1 MHVLTREP
9 GVYGG
14 GDMHQ
19 LRLRAVGVAAG
30 LALAAGALFF
40 GPIQSAAS
48 SWSIVSSPNSGTGGN
63 GLVGVACA
71 SSNSCTAV
79 GNYANSSGTSQTL
92 IESWNGSGWSIVPSP
107 NIGTHVNYLDAVAC
121 ISSSSCTAVGAY
133 IYDSSLDTR
142 TLIESWDGTSWSI
155 VASPNP
161 GIADLLNGVACAS
174 PSFCTAVGTYSP
186 SESSG
191 IGPRTLI
198 EGWNGTSWSI
208 VTSPNIG
215 THINDLGAVSCVSS
229 DSCTAVGWYFKN
241 SSGDQT
247 LIEAW
252 NGSNWSIVSSP
263 NIAANA
269 NFLSGVSCIS
279 SRSCTAVGNESFDRT
294 LIESLNG
301 VRWSIVPS
309 PSSGLL
315 FGVSCI
321 SFKSLKSCT
330 AVGLAGYQTL
340 IESRKGNKW
349 SIVASPNTGT
359 DDFLNGVACVS
370 SGFCTAV
377 GYYYNSGSGV
387 FQTLIESQ

>member
-1 MHVLTREP
+1 MHVLIREP

-107 NIGTHVNYLDAVAC
+107 NIGTH
-121 ISSSSCTAVGAY
+121 
-133 IYDSSLDTR
+133 
-142 TLIESWDGTSWSI
+142 
-155 VASPNP
+155 
-161 GIADLLNGVACAS
+161 
-174 PSFCTAVGTYSP
+174 
-186 SESSG
+186 
-191 IGPRTLI
+191 
-198 EGWNGTSWSI
+198 
-208 VTSPNIG
+208 
-215 THINDLGAVSCVSS
+215 INDLGAVSCVSS

-309 PSSGLL
+309 PSSGPLL
-315 FGVSCI
+315 GVSCI

-330 AVGLAGYQTL
+330 AVGVAGYQQTL
-340 IESRKGNKW
+340 IESRKGNQW
-349 SIVASPNTGT
+349 SIVASPNIGT
-359 DDFLNGVACVS
+359 DDLLSGVACVS

-377 GYYYNSGSGV
+377 GHYFNSSGV
-387 FQTLIESQ
+387 SQTLIESG